1 MPFTR
6 TATQP
11 LTNATVTLK
20 FAGLM
25 TLEPSGADTC
35 DVGIHRW
42 APTHTFQVMLIV
54 NKPDR
59 PLTVIRLRSGPLES
73 NFVIRL
79 DPGQPDFKAY
89 AATSGLA
96 IDRNE
101 ANARDF
107 PLDYRWAINL
117 REYLH
122 SEAQRNEGA
131 EKTVQI
137 KTGVLYTP
145 NLTPVNLRPELISV
159 HPTMPPPPKPLFR
172 FAADLAVAIQRPANT
187 RIRLEW
193 REMGQRQVVLLPRDI
208 DLVEPRT
215 TYTVAFMND
224 PEVTTPL
231 SHDEITEYYKI
242 LSVRGQPI
250 DPDDR
255 WRLQYANGLRTDE
268 IPCMPG
274 TLEP

>member
-11 LTNATVTLK
+11 STNPTVTLK

-42 APTHTFQVMLIV
+42 APTHTFQVVLIV

-73 NFVIRL
+73 NFMIRL
-79 DPGQPDFKAY
+79 DPGQADFKAY
-89 AATSGLA
+89 AATPGDA
-96 IDRNE
+96 IERNE
-101 ANARDF
+101 ANARDY
-107 PLDYRWAINL
+107 PLDYRWALNL

-131 EKTVQI
+131 AQIVQL
-137 KTGVLYTP
+137 KTGLLYTP
-145 NLTPVNLRPELISV
+145 NLTPVILKPELISL
-159 HPTMPPPPKPLFR
+159 HPTMPPAPKPLYR

-187 RIRLEW
+187 KIRLEW
-193 REMGQRQVVLLPRDI
+193 REMGQRQELFLPRDI
-208 DLVEPRT
+208 DVVEPRT
-215 TYTVAFMND
+215 TYTVAFLND
-224 PEVTTPL
+224 PGLNAPA

-255 WRLQYANGLRTDE
+255 WRLQYAPGQRTDE